1 MPTPVDWQAAIANA
15 GFPVQLDYDFD
26 VDTFTG
32 FLPCRVNG
40 ELSGFEYYSSKIS
53 VSEASELQVPAKVDF
68 SVAFRTGSRPMEL
81 VSAVA
86 ASSALAS
93 ATDGQLIDPQSDE
106 RYWGKR
112 AIEWAE
118 KQIAEI

>member
-1 MPTPVDWQAAIANA
+1 MPTPADWQAAIANA
-15 GFPVQLDYDFD
+15 GFPVRLDCDFD
-26 VDTFTG
+26 ADTFTG

-53 VSEASELQVPAKVDF
+53 VSEASELQVPASVDF
-68 SVAFRTGSRPMEL
+68 SVTFQIGSRPMEL
-81 VSAVA
+81 ISAAA

-93 ATDGQLIDPQSDE
+93 TTDGLLIDPQSGE
-106 RYWGKR
+106 EYSGKS

>member
-1 MPTPVDWQAAIANA
+1 MPTPADWQAAIANA

-53 VSEASELQVPAKVDF
+53 VSEASELEVPAPLDF
-68 SVAFRTGSRPMEL
+68 SVTFQTVSRPMEL
-81 VSAVA
+81 VAAAA
-86 ASSALAS
+86 ASGALAA
-93 ATDGQLIDPQSDE
+93 ATDGLLIDPQSDE
-106 RYWGKR
+106 QYSGKS